1 MRAERCEA
9 SPERSAGGC
18 VASPEQSTGGC
29 ETSPEQS
36 TGGCVASPERSA
48 GGWANSAILALA
60 SLIGLVAFAYPFF
73 SPEAANGA
81 PAMAH
86 AQDAPLVTL
95 LLTLL
100 CVVVVVANFT
110 SRQMSARTVAV
121 LGVLTAVNAVLR
133 AVPGPAGFSAVF
145 FLLGLC
151 GYVYGSTFG
160 FLMGVLSILVSA
172 LIGGGVGPWM
182 PYQMFACGW
191 MGLTSGWLPDLRRHR
206 WAELAML
213 AIWTA
218 LWGLVFGAIMNMWF
232 WPYIAAVQ
240 SIPGQSWEPGLRV
253 IEGLKRY
260 GAFYLA
266 TSLWWDVW
274 RAVGNAALILFLGP
288 ALLRV
293 LRRFE
298 RVLGFE
304 IAPPVDT
311 LVPEPAGHSRTTRP
325 SRVIDG

>member
-1 MRAERCEA
+1 
-9 SPERSAGGC
+9 
-18 VASPEQSTGGC
+18 
-29 ETSPEQS
+29 
-36 TGGCVASPERSA
+36 
-48 GGWANSAILALA
+48 
-60 SLIGLVAFAYPFF
+60 
-73 SPEAANGA
+73 
-81 PAMAH
+81 MAH

-110 SRQMSARTVAV
+110 DHQMSARTVAV

-133 AVPGPAGFSAVF
+133 AVPGPAGFSAIF

-151 GYVYGSTFG
+151 GYVYGGTFG

-172 LIGGGVGPWM
+172 LIGGGVGPWL
-182 PYQMFACGW
+182 PYQMFASGW

-206 WAELAML
+206 RAELAML
-213 AIWTA
+213 AAWTA
-218 LWGLVFGAIMNMWF
+218 VWGLVFGAIMNLWF

-240 SIPGQSWEPGLRV
+240 SIPGQNWEPGLRALQ
-253 IEGLKRY
+253 GLKRY

-274 RAVGNAALILFLGP
+274 RAAGNAALILFLGP
-288 ALLRV
+288 ALLKV

-304 IAPPVDT
+304 IAPPDDT
-311 LVPEPAGHSRTTRP
+311 LVPEPAGNPRTTRP